1 MTASG
6 FQRTEAMRRQIRK
19 EPAMN
24 RTAEHET
31 MDPYRLKLHLTPPAG
46 WLNDPNGLCQYRG
59 TYHAFYQYVPGDAL
73 GRGKKCWGHAVS
85 SDLIHWR
92 DEGIFLEPDRPF
104 DRDGVYSGCAW
115 TDENGIHLFY
125 TGNVKEAGDYDYIR
139 EGGRAAQV
147 LVETKD
153 GKEAGEKRLLLT
165 NKDYPEDCTLHIRDP
180 KVWKEGGMYHMV
192 LGARKN
198 NDQGAAI
205 LYESSDLTAWKYAGE
220 MTSEIPFGYMWECP
234 DCFEM
239 EGTAFLSFCP
249 QGLPRGEFE
258 NQNIYQSGYVRLEE
272 GMSRPQTVKTAS
284 FTEWDKGFDFYAPQ
298 TFADEKGRRI
308 LIGWMGLPDIEEE
321 YGNPTVASG
330 WQHALTLPREIT
342 YRAGRLCQMPV
353 EELKLLRKNERNVET
368 GETSVLSGGICEI
381 EIDQIET
388 GSCRICFNRD
398 LVLDCRDGV
407 FTMEFLNRTGAGRTV
422 RRAEIDR
429 LEDLRIIMDTS
440 AVEVYVNHGSTVF
453 TSRYYPEPGKSRV
466 VIDCENSRNRLW
478 DLGC

>member
-1 MTASG
+1 
-6 FQRTEAMRRQIRK
+6 
-19 EPAMN
+19 
-24 RTAEHET
+24 
-31 MDPYRLKLHLTPPAG
+31 
-46 WLNDPNGLCQYRG
+46 
-59 TYHAFYQYVPGDAL
+59 
-73 GRGKKCWGHAVS
+73 
-85 SDLIHWR
+85 
-92 DEGIFLEPDRPF
+92 
-104 DRDGVYSGCAW
+104 
-115 TDENGIHLFY
+115 
-125 TGNVKEAGDYDYIR
+125 
-139 EGGRAAQV
+139 
-147 LVETKD
+147 
-153 GKEAGEKRLLLT
+153 
-165 NKDYPEDCTLHIRDP
+165 
-180 KVWKEGGMYHMV
+180 
-192 LGARKN
+192 
-198 NDQGAAI
+198 
-205 LYESSDLTAWKYAGE
+205 